1 MWTESVL
8 IHSATNLG
16 ISGMGGALL
25 LSPSRL
31 PGFTSQLL
39 LDCLFFI
46 YFPPSLFEQHQV
58 HLALTGSIQQS
69 QRSQFNP
76 LTYCVDSPD
85 SIITD
90 LRDHFRPAIGHC
102 RPSSMGRKK
111 RKEERW
117 EKNYS
122 LLFYIPLKLLESCR
136 SKLKQTTMALKA
148 CSSYPA

>member
-8 IHSATNLG
+8 IHSATNPG
-16 ISGMGGALL
+16 ISDMGGALL
-25 LSPSRL
+25 LSPSWL

-39 LDCLFFI
+39 LDSLIFI
-46 YFPPSLFEQHQV
+46 YFPPSLFEQHQL
-58 HLALTGSIQQS
+58 HLALFSSIQQS
-69 QRSQFNP
+69 QGSQFNL

-85 SIITD
+85 SIIAD
-90 LRDHFRPAIGHC
+90 LCDHFRPAIGHC

-111 RKEERW
+111 RKEEKW

-122 LLFYIPLKLLESCR
+122 LLFYIPLNLLESCR

-148 CSSYPA
+148 RSLYPA